1 MLPAAQPS
9 HRTPS
14 PWSSALALIPPE
26 APPADPPLPDNTP
39 TELLPLSEVRR
50 DLASLPGWRL
60 ARRGQALAWSRTF
73 PDRPSAA
80 RWAAT
85 VLVTE
90 GQEEPVPVPGFE
102 GASLTILLA
111 EPGRAGITSR
121 ALAKAGRLAGLE
133 SQLLP
138 RDRG

>member
-1 MLPAAQPS
+1 MRPTLQPS
-9 HRTPS
+9 QGLPQPWPFLPTPEPLEASS
-14 PWSSALALIPPE
+14 PDPPPE
-26 APPADPPLPDNTP
+26 DTPLRSLPP
-39 TELLPLSEVRR
+39 SEVR
-50 DLASLPGWRL
+50 LALTTLPGWRL

-80 RWAAT
+80 RWAAA